1 MFNGYQK
8 PYSAF
13 EAVGLGFNPFDKDLE
28 PMTKGFSSKNTVEQT
43 PLVTRDGGILS
54 WAHPIVTPDKI
65 VDDFFIFLK
74 GHGVDYVE
82 GFYQYSKW
90 DKEYVESI
98 KPELDRMIE
107 KHKMQYSY
115 SSGDD
120 FCFMDTETW
129 EQLDIPASRLKW
141 ESNFML
147 EGMEVEVVMY
157 GSEVLGVN
165 IPEKVVL
172 TVTESAPAVAGNTAT
187 NALKE
192 AKLETGFVVKVPM
205 FVNEGEKIIVNTT
218 DGKYSS
224 RA

>member
-1 MFNGYQK
+1 MATTADFKNGLFFNYNGK
-8 PYSAF
+8 PCQLIYFQHVKPGKGQAFVRTKLRNFRTGSTIDYS
-13 EAVGLGFNPFDKDLE
+13 FNAGVK
-28 PMTKGFSSKNTVEQT
+28 VEQA
-43 PLVTRDGGILS
+43 L
-54 WAHPIVTPDKI
+54 
-65 VDDFFIFLK
+65 
-74 GHGVDYVE
+74 
-82 GFYQYSKW
+82 
-90 DKEYVESI
+90 
-98 KPELDRMIE
+98 IE

-115 SSGDD
+115 STGDA

-129 EQLDIPASRLKW
+129 EQLDIPAQRLKW

-165 IPEKVVL
+165 IPEKVTL

-192 AKLETGFVVKVPM
+192 AKLETGFTTKVPM
-205 FVNEGEKIIVNTT
+205 FVNEGDKIIVTT
-218 DGKYSS
+218 EDGKYSS